1 MGHVIQQSEAGSRRW
16 QFERVEQRRATADD
30 VEQLHEESSV
40 ESSPAGDDA
49 ESVSENVPVVTALIT
64 EVNSLRN
71 TVAALQVQNEQLA
84 AECAQLKKDNE
95 RLRTQC
101 TFGVS
106 FLQHDDMSVMDF
118 RTKFLTGLPNFAA
131 YVWLCQLCT
140 GCLPTS
146 LMLSAQDILLLIL
159 MKLKWNLKHQDLAW
173 RFQISVS
180 KVSHIINAGLPQ
192 VANQLKFMIRWPA
205 KTDILHTMP
214 LKFKRLYPNCRVIVD
229 CTEIFIERASSLTAR
244 AMFYSHYKSHPTI
257 KLLIGITPTGAV
269 SFVSKAWEVGLPT
282 K

>member
-49 ESVSENVPVVTALIT
+49 ESVSENEPVVTALIT
-64 EVNSLRN
+64 EVTSLRN

-95 RLRTQC
+95 RLHTQC

-106 FLQHDDMSVMDF
+106 FLQHDDMSVKDF

-131 YVWLCQLCT
+131 FAWLC
-140 GCLPTS
+140 
-146 LMLSAQDILLLIL
+146 
-159 MKLKWNLKHQDLAW
+159 
-173 RFQISVS
+173 
-180 KVSHIINAGLPQ
+180 
-192 VANQLKFMIRWPA
+192 
-205 KTDILHTMP
+205 
-214 LKFKRLYPNCRVIVD
+214 
-229 CTEIFIERASSLTAR
+229 
-244 AMFYSHYKSHPTI
+244 
-257 KLLIGITPTGAV
+257 
-269 SFVSKAWEVGLPT
+269 
-282 K
+282 